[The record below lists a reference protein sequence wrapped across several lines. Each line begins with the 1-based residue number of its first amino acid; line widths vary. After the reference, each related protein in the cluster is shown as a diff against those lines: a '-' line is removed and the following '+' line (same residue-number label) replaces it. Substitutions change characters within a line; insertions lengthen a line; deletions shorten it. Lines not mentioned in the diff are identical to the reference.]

1 MTVNPQLPTQR
12 SRSPDNV
19 RWISLDQIVE
29 PGAYVCRET
38 GDLIRVPKDG
48 GSSGDQELFGQH
60 SEQPKHVTRIHP
72 DPFIPITKARF
83 AAAELDI
90 EINF

>member
-1 MTVNPQLPTQR
+1 MDVNPRILPQG
-12 SRSPDNV
+12 SRAPDHI

-38 GDLIRVPKDG
+38 GDLIRVPRDG
-48 GSSGDQELFGQH
+48 GSSGDQELLGDH
-60 SEQPKHVTRIHP
+60 SEQPRHVTRIHP

-90 EINF
+90 EIAF